1 MNSKKVYWI
10 LGIIVLA
17 LIIGGYVFFGSKKNL
32 DLKTTNLSIN
42 GINFKV
48 QIAETMLA
56 RSQGLSGR
64 ESLGTDEGLLFLFG
78 TSGMYPFWMKD
89 MKFPIDIIWIS
100 GKTIAGFAESVNPE
114 PEKTIFSLTSYSPPQ
129 PVDTVL
135 EINAGLVKQ
144 YGFQIGDQVAF

>member
-1 MNSKKVYWI
+1 
-10 LGIIVLA
+10 
-17 LIIGGYVFFGSKKNL
+17 
-32 DLKTTNLSIN
+32 
-42 GINFKV
+42 
-48 QIAETMLA
+48 
-56 RSQGLSGR
+56 
-64 ESLGTDEGLLFLFG
+64 
-78 TSGMYPFWMKD
+78 MYPFWMKD